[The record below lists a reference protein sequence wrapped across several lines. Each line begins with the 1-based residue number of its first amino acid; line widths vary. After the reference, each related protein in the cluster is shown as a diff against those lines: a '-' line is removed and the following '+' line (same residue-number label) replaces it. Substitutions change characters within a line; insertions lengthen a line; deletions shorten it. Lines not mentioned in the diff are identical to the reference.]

1 MTILF
6 AYDGSESADG
16 AIASAAKLLEA
27 HDADALVLA
36 VWEPLIVEALRAARF
51 GGPLPMPPDLGDQDE
66 RAREAA
72 RRIAEHGAR
81 VAGELGF
88 DARPVWVADQRKI
101 ADAIVED
108 AAELDV
114 DLIVLG
120 ARGLTGVRA
129 FLGSVSNHVLQN
141 ARRPVLVVPPTAVP
155 SDGEAPAD
163 RAPAEAVAAG

>member
-16 AIASAAKLLEA
+16 AIASAAKLLDA
-27 HDADALVLA
+27 RDADAVVLA
-36 VWEPLIVEALRAARF
+36 VWEPMIVEALRAARF
-51 GGPLPMPPDLGDQDE
+51 GGPLPMPPDPSDQDE
-66 RAREAA
+66 RTQQAA

-88 DARPVWVADQRKI
+88 DARPMWVADQRQI
-101 ADAIVED
+101 AETIVQD

-129 FLGSVSNHVLQN
+129 FLGSVSNHVLQD
-141 ARRPVLVVPPTAVP
+141 ARRPVLEVPPIEVP
-155 SDGEAPAD
+155 AAGEAPSD
-163 RAPAEAVAAG
+163 TAPAEAVAGG